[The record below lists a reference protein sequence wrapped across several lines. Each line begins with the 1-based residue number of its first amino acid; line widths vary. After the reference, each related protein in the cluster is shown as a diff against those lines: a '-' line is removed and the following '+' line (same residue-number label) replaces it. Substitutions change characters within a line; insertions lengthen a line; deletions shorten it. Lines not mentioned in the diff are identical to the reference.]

1 MGRRLNFSGFG
12 WRPDFSFSYIS
23 SWWSETDYLRW
34 RPDFNYL
41 NIVDSLVWSFITAV
55 ESLALVAM
63 LCFFFVFCG
72 CSL

>member
-1 MGRRLNFSGFG
+1 MSSSFLR

-23 SWWSETDYLRW
+23 SWWSETDYFRW
-34 RPDFNYL
+34 PDFNYF
-41 NIVDSLVWSFITAV
+41 NIVDSVVWSFITAV

-72 CSL
+72 CTL